1 MRTNQGG
8 VCGGADVYG
17 GVNEHGADDDD
28 YGNDKKVIKFTLRD
42 GYKAVVEVEEKHGGF
57 TVYPER

>member
-1 MRTNQGG
+1 MVVLMSMAVLMNM
-8 VCGGADVYG
+8 VLMMMIMAMI
-17 GVNEHGADDDD
+17 
-28 YGNDKKVIKFTLRD
+28 KKVIKFTLRD